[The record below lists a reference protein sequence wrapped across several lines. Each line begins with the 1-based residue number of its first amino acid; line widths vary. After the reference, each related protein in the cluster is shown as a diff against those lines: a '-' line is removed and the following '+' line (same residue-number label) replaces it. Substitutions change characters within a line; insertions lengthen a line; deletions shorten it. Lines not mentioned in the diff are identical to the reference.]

1 MTRRLHPSGNVSGE
15 PRSHGAD
22 GLGRG
27 LGLAAGVLADRLLH
41 DPPDAGHP
49 VAWFGRWAGW
59 LEQRMWADTVSRGA
73 AYCLIACAPAAA
85 AGLGLEAAGRR
96 STLARMVTTG
106 VTTWVVLGAGSLAR
120 EGRTMADR
128 LASGDLDGAREQLPH
143 LCGRLAAGLDE
154 PELARATVE
163 SMAENTADSAVA
175 SLFWGAVG
183 GLPAMLVHRAVNT
196 LDAMVGHHSDRYE
209 HFGAFSARLDDA
221 LDLVPARITGT
232 LACVL
237 APAVGG
243 DARRAARIMLRDAAH
258 HPSPNG
264 GWCEAAWAGALG
276 VRLGGRNVYPGGRV
290 EHRGLLGEG
299 PRPDGAA
306 VRRASRLV
314 HLVSGAAGALAG
326 LGALAT
332 GRAAHRTAHRRGA
345 RRRKGQS

>member
-1 MTRRLHPSGNVSGE
+1 MRQRIHPSGHVAGH
-15 PRSHGAD
+15 PGRTAG

-27 LGLAAGVLADRLLH
+27 LGLVAGLLADRVLL
-41 DPPDAGHP
+41 DPPNAAHP

-59 LEQRMWADTVSRGA
+59 LEQRMWADTAPRGA

-85 AGLGLEAAGRR
+85 AGLLLEAAGRR
-96 STLARMVTTG
+96 GLVARIVTTG
-106 VTTWVVLGAGSLAR
+106 AATWVVLGAGSLAR
-120 EGRTMADR
+120 EGLTMADQ
-128 LASGDLDGAREQLPH
+128 LVSGDLDGAREQLPH

-183 GLPAMLVHRAVNT
+183 GVPAMLVHRAVNT
-196 LDAMVGHHSDRYE
+196 LDAMVGHHNERYE

-221 LDLVPARITGT
+221 LDLVPARVTGA

-243 DARRAARIMLRDAAH
+243 STPRAARIMVRDATN

-276 VRLGGRNVYPGGRV
+276 VQLGGRNVYPGGRV

-306 VRRASRLV
+306 VRAASRLV
-314 HLVSGAAGALAG
+314 LLVSGAAGALAG
-326 LGALAT
+326 LGALAAC
-332 GRAAHRTAHRRGA
+332 RARPPRTRRRGA
-345 RRRKGQS
+345 RHRKGQP